1 MKNLPSGL
9 KPATS
14 RWTSLLLVGVLGLAV
29 GCQHRVEPPPPNS
42 VATHD
47 ASRWEKEMAAFDA
60 ADAKQAPPKGGIVF
74 VGSSSI
80 RMWKSLAQD
89 FPGHRVLNRGF
100 GGSQLADAVHH
111 AERAILR
118 YAPRQVVIYAG
129 GNDLNLKKTPA
140 IVYGDFVA
148 LVTRIRTTLPQARLA
163 YISIAGNP
171 ARWAQVEQVKETN
184 ALIAGYCR
192 RHGLDYIDVFHP
204 MLGADG
210 LPLPDIFLKDRLH
223 MNEKGYA
230 IWREVVR
237 PFLVKTD

>member
-1 MKNLPSGL
+1 MKKLPAVPH
-9 KPATS
+9 PATS
-14 RWTSLLLVGVLGLAV
+14 RRLSLLLALALGLAA
-29 GCQHRVEPPPPNS
+29 GCQHRAEPPPPNS
-42 VATHD
+42 IATHNS
-47 ASRWEKEMAAFDA
+47 SRWEKDMAAFDA
-60 ADAKQAPPKGGIVF
+60 ADAKQAPAKGGIVF

-80 RMWKSLAQD
+80 RMWSSLAKD
-89 FPGHRVLNRGF
+89 FPDHQVLNRGF

-118 YAPRQVVIYAG
+118 YQPRQVVIYAG
-129 GNDLNLKKTPA
+129 GNDLNLKKSPE

-148 LVTRIRTTLPQARLA
+148 LVTRIRTALPRARIA
-163 YISIAGNP
+163 FISIAGNP
-171 ARWAQVEQVKETN
+171 ARWAQVEQVKQTN

-192 RHGLDYIDVFHP
+192 RHGLDYIDVFSA

-230 IWREVVR
+230 IWRRVVQPYLAR
-237 PFLVKTD
+237 TD

>member
-1 MKNLPSGL
+1 MPRLPL
-9 KPATS
+9 ARFP
-14 RWTSLLLVGVLGLAV
+14 LLLTLALGLAA
-29 GCQHRVEPPPPNS
+29 GCQHRAEPPPPNS

-47 ASRWEKEMAAFDA
+47 AGKWEKEMAAFDA
-60 ADAKQAPPKGGIVF
+60 ADARQAPAPGGIVF

-111 AERAILR
+111 ADRAILR
-118 YAPRQVVIYAG
+118 YQPRQVVIYAG
-129 GNDLNLKKTPA
+129 GNDLNAKKTPE

-148 LVTRIRTTLPQARLA
+148 LASKIRAALPQAHLA
-163 YISIAGNP
+163 YLSIAGNP
-171 ARWAQVEQVKETN
+171 ARWAQVEQVKQAN

-192 RHGLDYIDVFHP
+192 RHGFDYIDVFHP
-204 MLGADG
+204 MLGPDG
-210 LPLPDIFLKDRLH
+210 LPQPDIFLKDRLH

-230 IWREVVR
+230 LWREVVR
-237 PFLVKTD
+237 PYLVTTD